1 MDPKSFDQLMKQRHS
16 VRYFQSKEIPEQTLK
31 EIMATSLHSPS
42 WCNSQAWG
50 SYVASGKT
58 LSEIKKV
65 WLSKNE
71 EEVKGYADLPP
82 GHRTDTAEKTQKNM
96 NGLFK
101 DIGEFTKDPNMKSFL
116 DSQKIL
122 FNTPTMVYLT
132 LPKKRL
138 VYSILDLG
146 AIEMSILLAA
156 KTHGIDSLV
165 AYESIKYPDIIRK
178 FCKVPDEEDIV
189 IGIAL
194 GYEDENLVNK
204 FRANKLSVEEACH
217 FYN

>member
-1 MDPKSFDQLMKQRHS
+1 
-16 VRYFQSKEIPEQTLK
+16 
-31 EIMATSLHSPS
+31 
-42 WCNSQAWG
+42 
-50 SYVASGKT
+50 
-58 LSEIKKV
+58 
-65 WLSKNE
+65 
-71 EEVKGYADLPP
+71 
-82 GHRTDTAEKTQKNM
+82 M

-204 FRANKLSVEEACH
+204 FIANKLSVEEACH

>member
-1 MDPKSFDQLMKQRHS
+1 MLIYLQ
-16 VRYFQSKEIPEQTLK
+16 VI
-31 EIMATSLHSPS
+31 
-42 WCNSQAWG
+42 
-50 SYVASGKT
+50 
-58 LSEIKKV
+58 
-65 WLSKNE
+65 
-71 EEVKGYADLPP
+71 
-82 GHRTDTAEKTQKNM
+82 TAEKTQKNM

>member
-1 MDPKSFDQLMKQRHS
+1 
-16 VRYFQSKEIPEQTLK
+16 
-31 EIMATSLHSPS
+31 
-42 WCNSQAWG
+42 
-50 SYVASGKT
+50 
-58 LSEIKKV
+58 
-65 WLSKNE
+65 
-71 EEVKGYADLPP
+71 
-82 GHRTDTAEKTQKNM
+82 M

-156 KTHGIDSLV
+156 KLMELIHSLLM
-165 AYESIKYPDIIRK
+165 SLLNILI
-178 FCKVPDEEDIV
+178 
-189 IGIAL
+189 
-194 GYEDENLVNK
+194 
-204 FRANKLSVEEACH
+204 
-217 FYN
+217 

>member
-1 MDPKSFDQLMKQRHS
+1 
-16 VRYFQSKEIPEQTLK
+16 
-31 EIMATSLHSPS
+31 
-42 WCNSQAWG
+42 
-50 SYVASGKT
+50 
-58 LSEIKKV
+58 
-65 WLSKNE
+65 
-71 EEVKGYADLPP
+71 
-82 GHRTDTAEKTQKNM
+82 M

-101 DIGEFTKDPNMKSFL
+101 DIGEFTKDPNTKSFL

>member
-1 MDPKSFDQLMKQRHS
+1 
-16 VRYFQSKEIPEQTLK
+16 
-31 EIMATSLHSPS
+31 
-42 WCNSQAWG
+42 
-50 SYVASGKT
+50 
-58 LSEIKKV
+58 
-65 WLSKNE
+65 
-71 EEVKGYADLPP
+71 
-82 GHRTDTAEKTQKNM
+82 M